1 MAALLLANRQPPSK
15 RCRPLSSEE
24 PSRRDI
30 RTLFDDY
37 AAYHRTPGNK
47 FFHRLG
53 IPMIMLTL
61 IGMLTRVNLVKT
73 DEITIDAAMLLIAAA
88 QVYYL
93 MLEWRIG
100 LAMLAVSIGFY
111 FLGGAMPMWLNV
123 SLFVLGWILQ
133 FIGHSVY
140 EKKKPAFFTNFVHLL
155 IGPLWILNDVVPV
168 VKPLSAA
175 R

>member
-1 MAALLLANRQPPSK
+1 M
-15 RCRPLSSEE
+15 
-24 PSRRDI
+24 RDI
-30 RTLFDDY
+30 HTLFDDY

-61 IGMLTRVNLVKT
+61 IGMLTRVRLFEAGGVAV
-73 DEITIDAAMLLIAAA
+73 DAAILLIAASGI
-88 QVYYL
+88 YYL

-100 LAMLAVSIGFY
+100 LAMIAVSVGFY
-111 FLGGAMPMWLNV
+111 FLGRAMPMWLNL

-133 FIGHSVY
+133 FVGHSVY
-140 EKKKPAFFTNFVHLL
+140 EKRKPAFMTNFVHLL
-155 IGPLWILNDVVPV
+155 IGPLWILNDAVPV
-168 VKPLSAA
+168 VKARQAANAA